1 MTGIAATYLL
11 ALGATLSAAG
21 TAVHAQTYPA
31 KTIRVLVPAAPGD
44 SCDTLSRLIAPKVG
58 ERLGQ
63 PLLVDN
69 RPGAGGQLGLQ
80 QAAQS
85 PPDGYT
91 IACGQGGNMVLAPIV
106 NRKVPY
112 DTLKDF
118 IPVAALVSNF
128 PALVVHPSVPF
139 RNVRDLIVYAKAN
152 PGKLTFGT
160 NGEGAFVHFST
171 ELLRLHAGFTYLH
184 VPYKSVQ
191 MIVAEIM
198 GGRIDAV
205 FTSFINV
212 QPHVSAGRLRLL
224 GIGRATRAPNYPDL
238 PAISET
244 LPGFQA
250 SGWFGIIA
258 PAGTPRDV
266 VARLN
271 REINSALA
279 LPEVRDKLTAFAL
292 EVHTEPPEYFGE
304 ILRRDIEKWGKLAR
318 DIGFKPH

>member
-1 MTGIAATYLL
+1 MRRIAATCLL
-11 ALGATLSAAG
+11 TLVATLSATGAI
-21 TAVHAQTYPA
+21 VYAQTYPA

-44 SCDTLSRLIAPKVG
+44 SCDTLSRLIAPKVS
-58 ERLGQ
+58 ERVGQ
-63 PLLVDN
+63 QLVVDN

-80 QAAQS
+80 LVAQS
-85 PPDGYT
+85 PADGYT

-118 IPVAALVSNF
+118 VPVAALVSNF

-139 RNVRDLIVYAKAN
+139 RNVKDLIAYAKAN

-191 MIVAEIM
+191 TIVTEIM
-198 GGRIDAV
+198 GGRIDSV

-212 QPHVSAGRLRLL
+212 QPHIQAGRLRLL

-244 LPGFQA
+244 LPGFET

-258 PAGTPRDV
+258 PAGTPRDIV
-266 VARLN
+266 VLLN
-271 REINSALA
+271 REINRALA
-279 LPEVRDKLTAFAL
+279 LPDVRERLTSFAL
-292 EVHTEPPEYFGE
+292 EVHNESPEYFGQ
-304 ILRRDIEKWGKLAR
+304 ILRRDIDKWGKLAR
-318 DIGFKPH
+318 DIGFKPR